1 MRPSLRRRLA
11 FTHAAVAIVAV
22 VAIAAIVVVIG
33 GRRFNQYASAD
44 QRQRIQTVVRAITSG
59 YHSGTGWDPPTIT
72 TIDQLAL
79 TNDLRVWVYDANNVL
94 VFTAGHM
101 AAGMNGGAKRGG
113 ANMMGSGSAGT
124 GANMMSSGQAGVGL
138 GAGAQVKRYTLAVD
152 GRAIGVAVIAQPGA
166 AALPLNSAFR
176 RDLLIYLVIA
186 GVAVAFAAVVIG
198 VIATRRVTAPLEA
211 LTAAAGAMSRGERRQ
226 RVTVD
231 RADHR
236 DEVGALAVAFND
248 MAQAIEQQESWRR
261 VMTADL
267 AHELRTPLATIQAR
281 VEALQDG
288 VLPPSNE
295 NLAIIADEVARLG
308 RLLGAL
314 RYLDDMDAETFHL
327 QHIPI
332 RLDDVAAEAVAAARE
347 QFVVA
352 QIDLDLQ
359 SQATTVVGDRD
370 RLRQVIDNLLTNAL
384 KFTPAGGRVAM
395 RVARGDPDYVELTVR
410 DTGSGIAAADLPNV
424 FERFYRGAGSHAYP
438 GVGLGLA
445 IARRL
450 VEAHGGS
457 ITATSETGAGAL
469 FIVRLP
475 LIADGDGDN

>member
-1 MRPSLRRRLA
+1 
-11 FTHAAVAIVAV
+11 
-22 VAIAAIVVVIG
+22 
-33 GRRFNQYASAD
+33 
-44 QRQRIQTVVRAITSG
+44 
-59 YHSGTGWDPPTIT
+59 
-72 TIDQLAL
+72 
-79 TNDLRVWVYDANNVL
+79 
-94 VFTAGHM
+94 
-101 AAGMNGGAKRGG
+101 
-113 ANMMGSGSAGT
+113 
-124 GANMMSSGQAGVGL
+124 
-138 GAGAQVKRYTLAVD
+138 
-152 GRAIGVAVIAQPGA
+152 
-166 AALPLNSAFR
+166 
-176 RDLLIYLVIA
+176 
-186 GVAVAFAAVVIG
+186 
-198 VIATRRVTAPLEA
+198 
-211 LTAAAGAMSRGERRQ
+211 MSRGERRQ

-359 SQATTVVGDRD
+359 SQATTVAGDRD

-457 ITATSETGAGAL
+457 ITAPSETGAGAL